1 MNYIQ
6 NEIENTILHGWQT
19 NKSPEEVSSE
29 IVRFIQFV
37 EEANKLYQQK
47 RRNLKRKSRRKSK

>member
-1 MNYIQ
+1 MSYIQ

-29 IVRFIQFV
+29 IVRFTQFV

-47 RRNLKRKSRRKSK
+47 RRKLKKKQRRKIK